1 MPSRSAPPT
10 SPTRAS
16 RSTSSTG
23 WPHRPRRW
31 ACPASPTC
39 AGSPRRSPP
48 EGRPRAASGAQY
60 ARAPGRHTERAFLRP
75 AHGRPPQDIRGVTVL
90 IGASVL
96 AFLVLLVLLAER
108 GGERMWRGTSTDAL
122 FYCNPCD
129 LRYRRDE
136 LRDQAARASP
146 PAHYVDTL
154 SGGFSM
160 GTVAIFTC
168 LVFI

>member
-1 MPSRSAPPT
+1 M
-10 SPTRAS
+10 
-16 RSTSSTG
+16 
-23 WPHRPRRW
+23 
-31 ACPASPTC
+31 
-39 AGSPRRSPP
+39 
-48 EGRPRAASGAQY
+48 
-60 ARAPGRHTERAFLRP
+60 
-75 AHGRPPQDIRGVTVL
+75 L

-108 GGERMWRGTSTDAL
+108 GGERMWRGTSADAL

-136 LRDQAARASP
+136 LRDQADRVCP
-146 PAHYVDTL
+146 RGHYVDTL

-168 LVFI
+168 LVFIALAALLTATGAVPVVP